1 MRAFAG
7 MASSSPIRVRGR
19 DISAA
24 ASRGNRGW
32 TPWVLDA
39 TGVVP
44 WQERVTSVGRTLGL
58 RAAWAC

>member
-1 MRAFAG
+1 
-7 MASSSPIRVRGR
+7 VRGR